1 MGVIQSLLTIS
12 GVIILQVLGKIA
24 QDQSNKQRSFFE
36 LVEVFGVRQ
45 PGLQKRAGLFFVF
58 QRVGT
63 QVPRLYAFFKQKRKK
78 WNPKQPFI
86 NGCFNWMI
94 PNLYIGNG
102 CFTKHLFINGCL
114 GFQAGVKCYRNFS
127 PCQNSKCQFFRTAVS
142 TSYHGNPHRVMR
154 DTLIL

>member
-1 MGVIQSLLTIS
+1 MGPLPNGHSWQTKMGVIQSLLTIP

-63 QVPRLYAFFKQKRKK
+63 QVPRFVR
-78 WNPKQPFI
+78 
-86 NGCFNWMI
+86 
-94 PNLYIGNG
+94 
-102 CFTKHLFINGCL
+102 LF
-114 GFQAGVKCYRNFS
+114 
-127 PCQNSKCQFFRTAVS
+127 
-142 TSYHGNPHRVMR
+142 
-154 DTLIL
+154 